1 MISRSKS
8 HKGGKGGVLIL
19 SKICTLE
26 CRKLLSEQAV
36 PSLFLSTSTPES
48 TIIKQESEDG
58 LELVNVRIE
67 DGIKQESKDG
77 LELVNVRI
85 EDGIKQESEDGLELV
100 NVRIEDGIKQEN
112 EDVLDYVSV
121 KSEDGIKQETDPLA
135 GY

>member
-67 DGIKQESKDG
+67 DGIKQE
-77 LELVNVRI
+77 
-85 EDGIKQESEDGLELV
+85 
-100 NVRIEDGIKQEN
+100 N

>member
-85 EDGIKQESEDGLELV
+85 EDGIKQE
-100 NVRIEDGIKQEN
+100 N
-112 EDVLDYVSV
+112 EDVLDYVRV